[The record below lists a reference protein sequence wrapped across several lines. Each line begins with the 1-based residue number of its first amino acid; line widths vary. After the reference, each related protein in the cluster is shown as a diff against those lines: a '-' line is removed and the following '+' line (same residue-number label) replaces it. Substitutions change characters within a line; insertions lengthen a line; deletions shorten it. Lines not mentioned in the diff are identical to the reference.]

1 MIQIN
6 KTGLYHYE
14 IRSYIGDTSTIKLID
29 STSIF
34 FKRVFMSDC
43 CSAPGL
49 LPFEEA
55 LANMLSQVTSI
66 TETLTL
72 PIDQALH
79 YVLAQD
85 ITSPLNVPPH
95 DNSAM
100 DGYAFTLESLQANKA
115 LTLVGR
121 SMAGAPFQGVC
132 KAGECIRIMT
142 GAKMPDCCDTVEM
155 QENVTTDG
163 EQITF
168 LQEKSFGA
176 NVRNAGEDI
185 KLDQEVLFSGH
196 KVTAVD
202 IGVLASLGVAEV
214 VVYRKLKVAL
224 IATGDE
230 LKLPGQALRA
240 GDIYE
245 SNSFVLSAMLK
256 KLHVDVIDFGIIADD
271 FEAIK
276 AAFVSADKQADAV
289 ISSGGVSVGD
299 ADYTKTVLDD
309 LGEIGFWKIAMKPGK
324 PFAFGK
330 LANSVFFGL
339 PGNPVSALVTFHQLA
354 LVALTKMQHSTPLKR
369 THLSVK
375 CGSNLRKSP
384 GRMDFQRGVLSVNAE
399 GENIVTSTGSQGSG
413 ILSSL
418 AKANC
423 FIILPSDQGKVTE
436 GEKVNIQ
443 LFDHFLQ

>member
-1 MIQIN
+1 
-6 KTGLYHYE
+6 
-14 IRSYIGDTSTIKLID
+14 
-29 STSIF
+29 
-34 FKRVFMSDC
+34 MSDC

-49 LPFEEA
+49 LPFEQA
-55 LANMLSQVTSI
+55 LSNMLSQVSPV

-72 PIDQALH
+72 PIEQALH

-85 ITSPLNVPPH
+85 IASPLNVPPH

-100 DGYAFTLESLQANKA
+100 DGYAFKVNCLAANKT

-121 SMAGAPFQGVC
+121 SMAGAPFQGAC
-132 KAGECIRIMT
+132 QPGECIRIMT
-142 GAKMPDCCDTVEM
+142 GAKMPDCCDSVEM
-155 QENVTTDG
+155 QENISVDG
-163 EQITF
+163 EKVTF
-168 LQEKSFGA
+168 LQEKSFGSH
-176 NVRNAGEDI
+176 VRNAGEDI
-185 KLDQEVLFSGH
+185 KLDQQVLISGH
-196 KVTAVD
+196 KITAVD

-214 VVYRKLKVAL
+214 KVYRKLKVAL

-230 LKLPGQALRA
+230 LKLPGQALRD

-245 SNSFVLSAMLK
+245 SNSFVLAAMLK
-256 KLHVDVIDFGIIADD
+256 TLHVELIDFGIISDD

-276 AAFVSADKQADAV
+276 AAFISADEQADAV

-299 ADYTKTVLDD
+299 ADYTKTVLDE

-354 LVALTKMQHSTPLKR
+354 LVALTKMQNSMPLQR
-369 THLSVK
+369 THLKVK
-375 CGSNLRKSP
+375 CSSDLRKSP
-384 GRMDFQRGVLSVNAE
+384 GRMDFQRGVLSVNQA
-399 GENIVTSTGSQGSG
+399 GENVVSSTGAQGSG

-418 AKANC
+418 ASANC
-423 FIILPSDQGKVTE
+423 FIILPSEQGKVQA
-436 GEKVNIQ
+436 GEMVNVQ
-443 LFDHFLQ
+443 LFDHYL

>member
-1 MIQIN
+1 
-6 KTGLYHYE
+6 
-14 IRSYIGDTSTIKLID
+14 
-29 STSIF
+29 
-34 FKRVFMSDC
+34 MSDC

-49 LPFEEA
+49 LPFEQA
-55 LANMLSQVTSI
+55 LTNMLAQVSPI

-72 PIDQALH
+72 PIEQALH

-85 ITSPLNVPPH
+85 IASPLNVPPH

-100 DGYAFTLESLQANKA
+100 DGYAFSIESLTANKT

-121 SMAGAPFQGVC
+121 SMAGAPFQGEC
-132 KAGECIRIMT
+132 KAGQCIRIMT
-142 GAKMPDCCDTVEM
+142 GAKMPDCCDSVEM
-155 QENVTTDG
+155 QENVSVAG

-168 LQEKSFGA
+168 LQEKSFA
-176 NVRNAGEDI
+176 SHVRKAGEDI
-185 KLDQEVLFSGH
+185 QINQQVLQLGH
-196 KVTAVD
+196 RITAVD

-214 VVYRKLKVAL
+214 TVYRKLKVAL

-230 LKLPGQALRA
+230 LKLPGQALRV

-256 KLHVDVIDFGIIADD
+256 KLHVDVIDFGIIEDD

-276 AAFVSADKQADAV
+276 AAFVSADEQADAV

-330 LANSVFFGL
+330 LANSIFFGL

-354 LVALTKMQHSTPLKR
+354 LVALTKMQNADALKR
-369 THLSVK
+369 THLKVK
-375 CGSNLRKSP
+375 CVDELRKSP
-384 GRMDFQRGVLSVNAE
+384 GRMDFQRGILSINE
-399 GENIVTSTGSQGSG
+399 QGENVVASTGSQGSG

-418 AKANC
+418 ARANC
-423 FIILPSDQGKVTE
+423 FIILPSEQGKVQA
-436 GEKVNIQ
+436 GEIVTVQ
-443 LFDHFLQ
+443 LFDQFL